1 MELRHLYMLSELIKD
16 KIDKNELPD
25 ELSDNME
32 IILKYDPVTFYGID
46 KEFYYMTH
54 NKSYE
59 GFIHSEEEINAKV
72 NGINFKVLPKRQL
85 GNV

>member
-16 KIDKNELPD
+16 KIDKKELPD

-72 NGINFKVLPKRQL
+72 NGLNFKVLPKL
-85 GNV
+85 KHSK